1 MVVMRYLRGLIY
13 FWLIVS
19 TPLLGMTGFAQGAF
33 LCLGDG
39 GVGIETEA
47 CESGCSYRS
56 SESDHDEPS
65 DQCVYEYEESCG
77 DCIDI
82 LLPSGGAVQR
92 VLSPDSESE
101 LRVVAV
107 CATHQTE
114 SIVIGG
120 QASGASLVCI
130 PPGGGDGSLA
140 YLRTVVL
147 LN

>member
-19 TPLLGMTGFAQGAF
+19 APLLGMTGFAQGAF
-33 LCLGDG
+33 LCWGDG

-56 SESDHDEPS
+56 SESDHEEHS
-65 DQCVYEYEESCG
+65 DHGLCEYEDSCG
-77 DCIDI
+77 TCIDI
-82 LLPSGGAVQR
+82 PLPSGGTIKR
-92 VLSPDSESE
+92 VLRPDSESE

-114 SIVIGG
+114 SIVVGG
-120 QASGASLVCI
+120 QASGAGLVCI
-130 PPGGGDGSLA
+130 PPGGVDGVLA
-140 YLRTVVL
+140 SLRTVVL